1 MWKNWLTVAFIFKM
15 VFNTGFAQPT
25 HVVND
30 PEKVFKQMKD
40 HFVKGEY
47 GFAYPLAHELQATY
61 TAEKSTDAGY
71 LYDEVNYYATAL
83 ELILQLPV
91 GVSHAETMLSVT
103 MNPARRQL
111 LHYHLAHY
119 YFLKDDF
126 NNTINHYTLAG
137 VDNLDNDAI
146 ATAKF
151 EKAYAHFNLKQF
163 EEAKP
168 LFNEIFQ
175 LPDSKYHLA
184 ASYYYGFICYHQ
196 GSYAEAVKAF
206 RLIEANPAYAGVVPY
221 YLSELYYF
229 QGKKEDALRYGES
242 VLARGGNLYY
252 EKELKLLIGQL
263 YFEKKEFAI
272 ALPLLRDYVA
282 ASDKVSKEVMYEL
295 SYCYYKAN
303 NTEKAIEG
311 FRQLSNEKDSMGQN
325 SMYLLGNLYLKKDD
339 KPNARIAF
347 QYCAYN
353 SSNAQ
358 QQQASRFNYAK
369 LSYELGYQDIAL
381 REMRSYLKDYP
392 AATDADEAKE
402 ILLSLL
408 ANTNNFTDAME
419 MYKQFG
425 QPTSAMQKLLPRIQF
440 GLAIDLLNDQR
451 LDEASVLLQSIL
463 KNPQG
468 GGTLPYAHFWNAE
481 IAYRQNRYDEA
492 IRGYQSF
499 LDARVQPVGEANAQ
513 TAQYNSGYCWFQ
525 KGEYKNALAQ
535 FEAVA
540 KSVNSNSS
548 SLIQDAYLREADCY
562 YMLRE
567 YGKAN
572 TIYTKVITLAL
583 PASDH
588 ALYQQ
593 AMIAG
598 IKNSTEKINLLNK
611 LVKQYPESNLVAEA
625 TMEIAN
631 TFLAD
636 EKFAAAVP
644 YLNQLISRKSA
655 ESLKPKAYL
664 KLGLAHYN
672 NNENA
677 EALKTF
683 NALIENYPQSAETIE
698 ALSLVKNIYVEE
710 GKPEAYIDLM
720 ARQGKPVSLS
730 EADSLAY
737 ASAILKAG
745 DADCAMAVPAFQ
757 GYLNRFPDGASA
769 LAAHDHIGA
778 CYVDQKN
785 FSEAVKSYQYIFSK
799 GVNPYYDEACSELA
813 RLHYV
818 EYKDFASARKYYENL
833 YQNTNDEKMRLDA
846 LRGWVRCNYQ
856 LKDYQ
861 GASSI
866 ASQLLSRKGIST
878 DDKSIAA
885 LVLGKSQQATDCIAA
900 ITSFKSVA
908 VINKSAWGA
917 EARYEIAA
925 CHFQQ
930 KQLKLSEKAAM
941 AVIKETGSYDY
952 WVTRAYILIGDIFM
966 EERDYFN
973 AKATYESVSRNASI
987 DELKTI
993 ATEKFQLAVDAES
1006 KNTKIANP

>member
-1 MWKNWLTVAFIFKM
+1 MWKNWLIVAFIFKM

-30 PEKVFKQMKD
+30 PEKALKQMKD

-47 GFAYPLAHELQATY
+47 GFAYPLARELQSTY

-71 LYDEVNYYATAL
+71 LFDEVNYYTAVL

-91 GVSHAETMLSVT
+91 GVSNAETLLSGT

-111 LHYHLAHY
+111 LHYHLAHH
-119 YFLKDDF
+119 YFLEDDF
-126 NNTINHYTLAG
+126 NNTITHYTLAG
-137 VDNLDNDAI
+137 QDNLDNDAI

-163 EEAKP
+163 EAAKP

-196 GSYAEAVKAF
+196 GLYAEAIKAF
-206 RLIEANPAYAGVVPY
+206 RLIEANPAYSGVVPY

-229 QGKKEDALRYGES
+229 QGMKEDALRYGES

-282 ASDKVSKEVMYEL
+282 ASEKVSKEVMYEL

-303 NTEKAIEG
+303 YTEKAIEG

-325 SMYLLGNLYLKKDD
+325 SMYLLGNLYLKQDD

-347 QYCAYN
+347 QYCAFN

-358 QQQASRFNYAK
+358 QQQTSRFNYAK
-369 LSYELGYQDIAL
+369 LSFELGYQDIAL
-381 REMRSYLKDYP
+381 REMRSYLKDYST
-392 AATDADEAKE
+392 ATDADEAKE

-408 ANTNNFTDAME
+408 ANTNNFTDALE

-425 QPTSAMQKLLPRIQF
+425 QPTTAMQKMLPRIQF
-440 GLAIDLLNDQR
+440 GLAMDFLNDQR
-451 LDEASVLLQSIL
+451 LDEASGLLQSIL
-463 KNPQG
+463 KNPQA

-499 LDARVQPVGEANAQ
+499 LEARAQPVGEANAQ

-525 KGEYKNALAQ
+525 KGDYKNALTQ
-535 FEAVA
+535 FESVT
-540 KSVNSNSS
+540 KTVNSNSS
-548 SLIQDAYLREADCY
+548 SLIQDAYVRVADCY
-562 YMLRE
+562 YMLRD
-567 YGKAN
+567 YQNAN
-572 TIYTKVITLAL
+572 IIYTKVIKLSL

-593 AMIAG
+593 AMITG
-598 IKNSTEKINLLNK
+598 IKNPSEKINLLNK
-611 LVKQYPESNLVAEA
+611 LTAQYPTSNLVAEA
-625 TMEIAN
+625 DMEIAN
-631 TFLAD
+631 SYLAD

-644 YLNQLISRKSA
+644 YLNKLINQKSA
-655 ESLKPKAYL
+655 EGLKPKAYL
-664 KLGLAHYN
+664 KLALAHYN
-672 NNENA
+672 NNQNGD
-677 EALKTF
+677 ALKAYD
-683 NALIENYPQSAETIE
+683 ALIENYPQSAEAME
-698 ALSLVKNIYVEE
+698 AIGLVKNIYVEE
-710 GKPEAYIDLM
+710 GKPDAYIELM
-720 ARQGKPVSLS
+720 ARLGKPVSMN

-745 DADCAMAVPAFQ
+745 KADCNTTVAAFQ
-757 GYLNRFPDGASA
+757 AYLMRFPDGASA
-769 LAAHDHIGA
+769 LVAHQHIGE
-778 CYVDQKN
+778 CYVELKN
-785 FSEAVKSYQYIFSK
+785 YAEAIKSYQFIFSK
-799 GVNPYYDEACSELA
+799 GVSSYFDEACSELA
-813 RLHYV
+813 RLQYV
-818 EYKDFASARKYYENL
+818 EYKDYPSARKYYESL
-833 YQNTNDEKMRLDA
+833 YQNTNDETMRLDA

-866 ASQLLSRKGIST
+866 ASQLLSRIGIST

-885 LVLGKSQQATDCIAA
+885 LVLGKSQQATDCSAA
-900 ITSFKSVA
+900 ITSFKTVA
-908 VINKSAWGA
+908 AINKSAWGA
-917 EARYEIAA
+917 EARYEMAS
-925 CHFQQ
+925 CYFQL
-930 KQLKLSEKAAM
+930 KQLRLSEKAAM
-941 AVIKETGSYDY
+941 TVIKETGSYDY
-952 WVTRAYILIGDIFM
+952 WVTKAYILIGDIFM
-966 EERDYFN
+966 EEKDYFN
-973 AKATYESVSRNASI
+973 AKATYESVSRNANI
-987 DELKTI
+987 EELKTI
-993 ATEKFQLAVDAES
+993 ATDKFQLAVDAES